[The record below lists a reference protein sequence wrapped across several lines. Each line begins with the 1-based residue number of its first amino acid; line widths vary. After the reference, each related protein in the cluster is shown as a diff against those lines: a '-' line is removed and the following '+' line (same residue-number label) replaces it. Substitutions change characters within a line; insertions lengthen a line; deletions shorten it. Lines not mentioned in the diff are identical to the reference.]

1 MHGKYVVHLLD
12 RKITKLMTSMKKFF
26 HILLAAVVLCSCAS
40 QYSIDGRTS
49 SSDLEGRMVFL
60 KTVSVDGMNSIDSC
74 EIIHGNF
81 SMSGRCDTVCMAE
94 LFLDTTPIMPLVL
107 EAVPLEVCINDTV
120 YKVSG
125 TETNEKLYEFLHK
138 KAALELQLSELPRK
152 ESRMI
157 MDGKDEYEI
166 NMTLNNEM
174 QKITSDYDKLVMEY
188 ITQNF
193 DNILSVGVFMIH
205 TQNGQAPM
213 VTPQIEDIMSKAS
226 DKFKNDSYV
235 KAFMQTAEQN
245 HRNIYGK

>member
-1 MHGKYVVHLLD
+1 
-12 RKITKLMTSMKKFF
+12 MKRII
-26 HILLAAVVLCSCAS
+26 HTLLAALVFCSCAS
-40 QYSIDGRTS
+40 QYSIDGKTS
-49 SSDLEGRMVFL
+49 SSDLEGKMVFL

-107 EAVPLEVCINDTV
+107 EAVPLQVCINDTV

-125 TETNEKLYEFLHK
+125 TEANDKLYQFLHK
-138 KAALELQLSELPRK
+138 KAELEQQLSDLPRQ

-166 NMTLNNEM
+166 NMTLTNTM

-205 TQNGQAPM
+205 TQGGQAPM
-213 VTPQIEDIMSKAS
+213 ITPQIEDIMSKAS